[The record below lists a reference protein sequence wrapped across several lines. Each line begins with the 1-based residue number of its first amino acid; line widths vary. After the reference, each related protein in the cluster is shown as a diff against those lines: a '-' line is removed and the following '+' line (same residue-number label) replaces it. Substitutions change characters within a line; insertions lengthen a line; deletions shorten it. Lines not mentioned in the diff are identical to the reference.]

1 MRNRLGLGL
10 GLEDRGLGLGLG
22 FAGLVTSLQNSVI
35 RFFSSNYIIIV
46 WLDCF
51 WTEDDAGDGRNFVS
65 VELNDEE
72 FAVEVIDAD
81 SFQACDIVIN
91 PLQCTGNYSSAS
103 NNVKLVL

>member
-1 MRNRLGLGL
+1 MRNRLGLGLGLAPLCWTGTVGLGL

-51 WTEDDAGDGRNFVS
+51 
-65 VELNDEE
+65 
-72 FAVEVIDAD
+72 
-81 SFQACDIVIN
+81 
-91 PLQCTGNYSSAS
+91 
-103 NNVKLVL
+103 